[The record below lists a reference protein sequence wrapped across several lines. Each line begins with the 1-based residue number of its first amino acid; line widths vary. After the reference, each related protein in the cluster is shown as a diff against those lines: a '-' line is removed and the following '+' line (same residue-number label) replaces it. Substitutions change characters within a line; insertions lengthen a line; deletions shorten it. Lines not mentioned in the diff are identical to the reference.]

1 MLRSFLLIV
10 ILMTYFCDI
19 AEARRPWFR
28 NLFRG
33 QSAVRSVQPAPSMQ
47 PVTHSVQPANRT
59 MPPTTGGSTINEPTL
74 FGMGIG
80 VGSYP
85 PYNYPRPGEF
95 NPYRFDSY
103 IYDPYQS
110 GSFEPPD
117 LLNDPYFRERHRYDS
132 HFPGRR
138 YRK

>member
-1 MLRSFLLIV
+1 MPHPFLFRYLLLGALVLGGFDYQNVEARGPLANWFRGRWNASPSPPVAASRPATTPDSYPMPRSF
-10 ILMTYFCDI
+10 
-19 AEARRPWFR
+19 
-28 NLFRG
+28 G
-33 QSAVRSVQPAPSMQ
+33 
-47 PVTHSVQPANRT
+47 
-59 MPPTTGGSTINEPTL
+59 EPTI
-74 FGMGIG
+74 FGMGVG

-85 PYNYPRPGEF
+85 PYNYPYPGQF

-103 IYDPYQS
+103 LYDPYQS

-138 YRK
+138 YRN

>member
-1 MLRSFLLIV
+1 MFRFVLLIAMLV
-10 ILMTYFCDI
+10 SPWFVTA
-19 AEARRPWFR
+19 AEARGPWFR

-33 QSAVRSVQPAPSMQ
+33 PRVQRTVP
-47 PVTHSVQPANRT
+47 PVTNHPQS
-59 MPPTTGGSTINEPTL
+59 EPTL

-103 IYDPYQS
+103 IYDPYVS

-138 YRK
+138 YRNKK

>member
-1 MLRSFLLIV
+1 MSRYLLLLILAAWF
-10 ILMTYFCDI
+10 IPAQSSD
-19 AEARRPWFR
+19 ARERRFAKW
-28 NLFRG
+28 LRG
-33 QSAVRSVQPAPSMQ
+33 ARASTPSPSRM
-47 PVTHSVQPANRT
+47 VV
-59 MPPTTGGSTINEPTL
+59 PPTSEPTL

-85 PYNYPRPGEF
+85 PYDYPRPGQF

-110 GSFEPPD
+110 GSFEAPD

-132 HFPGRR
+132 RFPGRR
-138 YRK
+138 SRQR

>member
-1 MLRSFLLIV
+1 MFRYFLMFAVLAAPCFASV
-10 ILMTYFCDI
+10 
-19 AEARRPWFR
+19 AESREPWFR
-28 NLFRG
+28 GFFRG
-33 QSAVRSVQPAPSMQ
+33 QRSHRVPRTAPYQTAPHQAVPHQSAQS
-47 PVTHSVQPANRT
+47 
-59 MPPTTGGSTINEPTL
+59 EPTL

-80 VGSYP
+80 IGSYP

-103 IYDPYQS
+103 VYDPYVS

-138 YRK
+138 HRNGRRSR

>member
-1 MLRSFLLIV
+1 MFRSLLAFAVVLCMFPHEEDADAGGRFGRWLRQQR
-10 ILMTYFCDI
+10 MQRQTH
-19 AEARRPWFR
+19 
-28 NLFRG
+28 
-33 QSAVRSVQPAPSMQ
+33 QPISQ
-47 PVTHSVQPANRT
+47 TPAN
-59 MPPTTGGSTINEPTL
+59 PEPTI
-74 FGMGIG
+74 FGLGIS

-85 PYNYPRPGEF
+85 PYGYPAPGQF

-110 GSFEPPD
+110 GSFEAPD

-132 HFPGRR
+132 QFPGRR